1 MRIHQ
6 PLEKKK
12 KCFKLKKGFPAR
24 EHHYAVHKHP
34 IALFACFSMH
44 VHAHVFRFLIN
55 SFLSSAARALFFSLP
70 STLSKK
76 KKTRWLAFAHHPPPR
91 CSFSFR
97 TDFRSGTRVQR
108 TTVQAHGHAESAVTV
123 TVSSESTA
131 STLAVSASSFT
142 QRTLASSST
151 NKPLLIPT

>member
-76 KKTRWLAFAHHPPPR
+76 KNSLACICSPSPPR